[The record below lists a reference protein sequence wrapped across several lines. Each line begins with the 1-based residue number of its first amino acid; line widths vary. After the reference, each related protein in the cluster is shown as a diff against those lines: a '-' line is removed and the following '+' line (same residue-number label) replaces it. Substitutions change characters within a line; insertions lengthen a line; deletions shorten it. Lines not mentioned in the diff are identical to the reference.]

1 MLFVSPPSPSLT
13 SAPTS
18 NGPTT
23 DTTGPSDATTAIF
36 IIYDIFGFSDQAL
49 QGADILAH
57 ADSSHQ
63 YQVFIPDFFLGK
75 PLSHEDYPPD
85 TEEKKKRLGEFF
97 GGPANP
103 QDNSQKVPK
112 LVKEIGEKYSGIQ
125 KWASLGMCWGGK
137 VCIYILLFGVYMYIC
152 WEWLWAD
159 CCCNR
164 SFR

>member
-1 MLFVSPPSPSLT
+1 MLFVSPSSLVPAST
-13 SAPTS
+13 PQTTLTTNSAS
-18 NGPTT
+18 
-23 DTTGPSDATTAIF
+23 DSTGPSHATSAIF

-63 YQVFIPDFFLGK
+63 YQVFMPDFFLGK

-85 TEEKKKRLGEFF
+85 TEEKQQRLGAFF

-103 QDNSQKVPK
+103 QETAKKVPK
-112 LVKEIGEKYSGIQ
+112 LVKEIDEKCSGIQ

-137 VCIYILLFGVYMYIC
+137 V
-152 WEWLWAD
+152 
-159 CCCNR
+159 
-164 SFR
+164 

>member
-1 MLFVSPPSPSLT
+1 MLFVSPPFRCPLLLFSIPRT
-13 SAPTS
+13 I
-18 NGPTT
+18 PTT
-23 DTTGPSDATTAIF
+23 NPARLIDTSGPSHATTAIF

-63 YQVFIPDFFLGK
+63 YQVFVPDFFLGK

-85 TEEKKKRLGEFF
+85 TEEKQKRLGAFF

-103 QDNSQKVPK
+103 QENAQKVPK
-112 LVKEIGEKYSGIQ
+112 LVKEIGEKFSGIQ

-137 VCIYILLFGVYMYIC
+137 VCVYLSLWGVYRCMLEMIVG
-152 WEWLWAD
+152 
-159 CCCNR
+159 
-164 SFR
+164 